1 MLTLPNETA
10 PLAASVD
17 TVREDGN
24 ILLERKLTTI
34 VIVWL
39 YLNWTDFFNI
49 YVIVNK
55 VVALSALFSDM
66 GIADNDSA
74 RLPLHNRVVNDTL
87 FIINDIK

>member
-1 MLTLPNETA
+1 M
-10 PLAASVD
+10 
-17 TVREDGN
+17 
-24 ILLERKLTTI
+24 
-34 VIVWL
+34 
-39 YLNWTDFFNI
+39 
-49 YVIVNK
+49 NK

>member
-10 PLAASVD
+10 LLAVFVD
-17 TVREDGN
+17 TVREDGD
-24 ILLERKLTTI
+24 ILLERKVMTI
-34 VIVWL
+34 VIVGL
-39 YLNWTDFFNI
+39 YLNWTEFFNI

-55 VVALSALFSDM
+55 VVALSALFSDS

>member
-1 MLTLPNETA
+1 MPNETA
-10 PLAASVD
+10 LLAVFVD

-24 ILLERKLTTI
+24 ILLERKVMTI
-34 VIVWL
+34 VIVGL
-39 YLNWTDFFNI
+39 YLNWTEFFNI

-55 VVALSALFSDM
+55 VVALSALFSDS

>member
-1 MLTLPNETA
+1 MLTLPNVTA
-10 PLAASVD
+10 PHAAFVD

-24 ILLERKLTTI
+24 ILLERKVMTI
-34 VIVWL
+34 VIVGP

-55 VVALSALFSDM
+55 VVALSALFSDA

>member
-1 MLTLPNETA
+1 MRLRRSRRLSIQLEKTA
-10 PLAASVD
+10 
-17 TVREDGN
+17 
-24 ILLERKLTTI
+24 IF
-34 VIVWL
+34 
-39 YLNWTDFFNI
+39 LNWTDFFNI

-55 VVALSALFSDM
+55 VVALSALFSDT

>member
-10 PLAASVD
+10 PHAAFVD

-24 ILLERKLTTI
+24 ILLERKVMTI

-39 YLNWTDFFNI
+39 YLNWTEFFNI

-55 VVALSALFSDM
+55 VVALSALM
-66 GIADNDSA
+66 RGLPTIIALVCRS
-74 RLPLHNRVVNDTL
+74 T
-87 FIINDIK
+87 IE